1 MKKKIIII
9 LTTIVVL
16 TSIIVIYNRDK
27 ELVNNKII
35 IEKGFLNEKNYCS
48 NNH

>member
-16 TSIIVIYNRDK
+16 TSIIVICNRDK